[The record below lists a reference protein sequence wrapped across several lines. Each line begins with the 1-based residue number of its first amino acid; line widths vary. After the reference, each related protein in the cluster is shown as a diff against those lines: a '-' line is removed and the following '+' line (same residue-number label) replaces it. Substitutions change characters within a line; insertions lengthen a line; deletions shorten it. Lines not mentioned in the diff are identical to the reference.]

1 MSAYDSLLASF
12 PPERQEA
19 FTALFEKYSMT
30 QADRLQF
37 LKDSADLELFQEK
50 DLLSVLDMEKID
62 SRQAKRRAE
71 ELMSG
76 HVKGYVQGEIDA
88 DITGIFKG
96 KMSVTV
102 DSKID
107 AKGGDD
113 DEE

>member
-1 MSAYDSLLASF
+1 MNISLPA
-12 PPERQEA
+12 R
-19 FTALFEKYSMT
+19 
-30 QADRLQF
+30 
-37 LKDSADLELFQEK
+37 ELNGR
-50 DLLSVLDMEKID
+50 V
-62 SRQAKRRAE
+62 
-71 ELMSG
+71 LMSG

>member
-71 ELMSG
+71 ELMREERAYMHALRYSPTDYSSFNPP
-76 HVKGYVQGEIDA
+76 VIRRKKECIEEISSE
-88 DITGIFKG
+88 G
-96 KMSVTV
+96 M
-102 DSKID
+102 
-107 AKGGDD
+107 
-113 DEE
+113 

>member
-1 MSAYDSLLASF
+1 
-12 PPERQEA
+12 
-19 FTALFEKYSMT
+19 
-30 QADRLQF
+30 
-37 LKDSADLELFQEK
+37 
-50 DLLSVLDMEKID
+50 
-62 SRQAKRRAE
+62 
-71 ELMSG
+71 MSG

>member
-1 MSAYDSLLASF
+1 MLPQILLLGDF
-12 PPERQEA
+12 IIEK
-19 FTALFEKYSMT
+19 TALTMNISLP
-30 QADRLQF
+30 AR
-37 LKDSADLELFQEK
+37 ELNGR
-50 DLLSVLDMEKID
+50 V
-62 SRQAKRRAE
+62 
-71 ELMSG
+71 LMSG